1 MELDI
6 RNLSKTYGKVKALS
20 NVSFTLYEGVYGIL
34 GPNGAGKST
43 LINLITD
50 NVRRETGE
58 ILLDGQDISS
68 LKLDYFNYIG
78 YMPQEQGYYAE
89 FSVRAFL
96 MYVARLKGLKGKKIK
111 QKTQELIEEFHLEAF
126 CHKKVG
132 SLSGGMRQRV
142 LLAQALLND
151 PKILILDEPTAGV
164 DPQERIN
171 IRNIISRLSKDRII
185 IIATHIVS
193 DIEAIAKEIVIMKGG
208 QVIKKETPNRL
219 IKDVEARVKEI
230 EITVEEL
237 EEVQKKYVISNIQH
251 SDKGFVVRIICNDYK
266 DNYLCSPS
274 KANLEDVYL
283 YYFK

>member
-111 QKTQELIEEFHLEAF
+111 KKTQELIEEFHLETF

-230 EITVEEL
+230 EITAEEL

-251 SDKGFVVRIICNDYK
+251 SDKGFVVRIICDDYK

-283 YYFK
+283 YYFQ

>member
-237 EEVQKKYVISNIQH
+237 EKVQKKYVISNIQH

>member
-237 EEVQKKYVISNIQH
+237 EEVQKKYVISNNQH

>member
-111 QKTQELIEEFHLEAF
+111 QKTQELIEEFHLETF

-251 SDKGFVVRIICNDYK
+251 SDKGFVVRIICDDYK